1 MAEVGLEA
9 RMAEVG
15 SYGSTSHLP
24 TNFPLSPL
32 PLLFPS
38 LACGGERRYELEQK
52 LEVVRRVSRLCFS
65 SSKLS
70 LVSRPASRPPTDLAF
85 RPPKC
90 Q

>member
-38 LACGGERRYELEQK
+38 LACGGERLYELNEQK
-52 LEVVRRVSRLCFS
+52 LPLP
-65 SSKLS
+65 
-70 LVSRPASRPPTDLAF
+70 RPASRSSTDLAF

>member
-52 LEVVRRVSRLCFS
+52 RGGPETVRVCVSAAAI
-65 SSKLS
+65 S
-70 LVSRPASRPPTDLAF
+70 LVSRPASRSSTDLAF